1 MAIQYPLS
9 TDSGRRRS
17 LEQWARYEA
26 ASRCGT
32 ATPREQGELVALARI
47 FDEDTEGRSFG
58 ELWRA
63 IAPALFE
70 NLRT

>member
-1 MAIQYPLS
+1 MAIHYPSS
-9 TDSGRRRS
+9 TDPGRRRS

-26 ASRCGT
+26 ASRTGT
-32 ATPREQGELVALARI
+32 ATLREQGELRALARI
-47 FDEDTEGRSFG
+47 FDEDTEGRSFD